1 MIRFRDTRV
10 HDAQMNHAGN
20 VTQGTAPFIEAQTS
34 KIDQAQTVLAAA
46 ETKAKR
52 MGERIES
59 GTREALATAKGEQKP
74 VKAKRGRPKSTEP
87 KAWDG
92 ICSKAEWFRRKAKA
106 RHATDA
112 QPKGSTQMDGPVDPA
127 K

>member
-1 MIRFRDTRV
+1 MIFSLGYRISGLMIRFRDTRV

-52 MGERIES
+52 MGERIEFRHTRGS
-59 GTREALATAKGEQKP
+59 GDRQG
-74 VKAKRGRPKSTEP
+74 
-87 KAWDG
+87 
-92 ICSKAEWFRRKAKA
+92 
-106 RHATDA
+106 
-112 QPKGSTQMDGPVDPA
+112 
-127 K
+127 